1 MLTTHQLTR
10 LRIAVR
16 ERRPEAEAPTRRV
29 LLVHGN
35 VSTSVF
41 FEPLIDALPAD
52 WHIVASDLRGFGA
65 TEPKPIDGTRGLRD
79 FSDDLAELSATL
91 GWTSDVH
98 ALGWSVGGGVV
109 MQLAIDHPG
118 LVASLTLVAP
128 VPPRGF
134 GGTHGPDGEPNAPD
148 FAGSG
153 GSTVSP
159 AFVAAIA
166 KGDRG
171 GAITSP
177 RTVLKTFLFNPERFT
192 PKPEQEEAYVDVIL
206 TTRTGID
213 HCPGDGVPSR
223 HWLLVAPGTR
233 GIANAFS
240 AKYLDLRPFADLTPK
255 PRVLWLRGDKDAIVG
270 DASLFD
276 LAQLGKLGVVPAWP
290 GAATAPPQPMIAQT
304 RTLLNRYRA
313 NGGDVRELVLEGAG
327 HTPTFCLKATRDAH
341 PPRPP
346 VARHGRRSSPRAAP
360 ARRRA
365 SRSRSP
371 ACSAAGNRANG
382 SASA

>member
-128 VPPRGF
+128 VRRVGSVARM
-134 GGTHGPDGEPNAPD
+134 APT
-148 FAGSG
+148 ASR
-153 GSTVSP
+153 T
-159 AFVAAIA
+159 
-166 KGDRG
+166 
-171 GAITSP
+171 P
-177 RTVLKTFLFNPERFT
+177 RT
-192 PKPEQEEAYVDVIL
+192 
-206 TTRTGID
+206 
-213 HCPGDGVPSR
+213 SR
-223 HWLLVAPGTR
+223 AR
-233 GIANAFS
+233 AAARS
-240 AKYLDLRPFADLTPK
+240 RRP
-255 PRVLWLRGDKDAIVG
+255 
-270 DASLFD
+270 
-276 LAQLGKLGVVPAWP
+276 
-290 GAATAPPQPMIAQT
+290 
-304 RTLLNRYRA
+304 
-313 NGGDVRELVLEGAG
+313 
-327 HTPTFCLKATRDAH
+327 
-341 PPRPP
+341 
-346 VARHGRRSSPRAAP
+346 SSPRSRRATAA
-360 ARRRA
+360 ARSRRRA
-365 SRSRSP
+365 RS
-371 ACSAAGNRANG
+371 
-382 SASA
+382 